1 MLFSLTILALIVSAC
16 ASATP
21 VPPAPT
27 SAPVVLPTATS
38 APVVVPT
45 ATSAPIVPVTG
56 GPAAV
61 DVGQNAA
68 LGSFLVDSKGMTL
81 YIFTKDTA
89 NTSNCSGTC
98 ANNWPPL
105 LTKGAPTAGTGV
117 TASLLGT
124 ITRSDGGTQVTYNSI
139 PLYYFAAD
147 KAAGDTKGQ
156 AVKNVWYVISPAGT
170 ASAPAVVNVGQTA
183 ALGSFLVDS
192 NGLTLYIFTK
202 DTANTSNCSGTC
214 ANNWPPLLTTGAPTA
229 GTGVTAYLLGT
240 LTRGDGSTQVTY
252 NSMPLYFFAAD
263 KASGDTKGQAVK
275 NVWYVIDPTGKSITT
290 APAAAPAS
298 ASAGAVVNIA
308 QNAAL
313 GSFLVDAKG
322 MTLYL
327 YTKDTPN
334 TSNCYNGCAA
344 YWPPLLTSAA
354 PVAGTGVT
362 ASMLGT
368 TKRTDGTMQV
378 TYNGWPLYYY
388 MSDNAA
394 GDTTGENVQNVWFV
408 ITPAGMQK

>member
-1 MLFSLTILALIVSAC
+1 MKTKLMLYSLTILALVLSAC

-21 VPPAPT
+21 APTSAPVVVPPAPT
-27 SAPVVLPTATS
+27 SAPVVAPTATS
-38 APVVVPT
+38 APVV
-45 ATSAPIVPVTG
+45 PVTG
-56 GPAAV
+56 GGAV
-61 DVGQNAA
+61 VNVGQSAA
-68 LGSFLVDSKGMTL
+68 LGSFLVDSKGMSL

-89 NTSNCSGTC
+89 NTSTCSGTC

-124 ITRSDGGTQVTYNSI
+124 LTRADGSIQVTYNSM

-156 AVKNVWYVISPAGT
+156 AVKSVWYVLDPSGKTITTAPA
-170 ASAPAVVNVGQTA
+170 AAAPSSSGGAVVNVGQNAT
-183 ALGSFLVDS
+183 LGSFLVDS
-192 NGLTLYIFTK
+192 
-202 DTANTSNCSGTC
+202 
-214 ANNWPPLLTTGAPTA
+214 
-229 GTGVTAYLLGT
+229 
-240 LTRGDGSTQVTY
+240 
-252 NSMPLYFFAAD
+252 
-263 KASGDTKGQAVK
+263 
-275 NVWYVIDPTGKSITT
+275 
-290 APAAAPAS
+290 
-298 ASAGAVVNIA
+298 
-308 QNAAL
+308 
-313 GSFLVDAKG
+313 KG

-334 TSNCYNGCAA
+334 TSNCYGGCAS
-344 YWPPLLTSAA
+344 YWPPLLTTGA

-368 TKRTDGTMQV
+368 TKRNDGSMQV

-388 MSDNAA
+388 ISDKAA
-394 GDTTGENVQNVWFV
+394 GDTTGENVQGVWFV